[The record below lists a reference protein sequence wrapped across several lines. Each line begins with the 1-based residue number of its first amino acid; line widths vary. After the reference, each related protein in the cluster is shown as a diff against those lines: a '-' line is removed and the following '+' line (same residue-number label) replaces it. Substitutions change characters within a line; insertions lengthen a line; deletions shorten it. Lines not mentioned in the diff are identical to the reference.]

1 MRVRF
6 PHKSPVLWV
15 RKVKGAWEAK
25 RYGTLSSR
33 HRTCLQFYYA
43 LLAQWT
49 SAMVYEAKG
58 WEFESLTGYHFYTR
72 VAQLV

>member
-1 MRVRF
+1 MIITRDCL
-6 PHKSPVLWV
+6 SCYESLI
-15 RKVKGAWEAK
+15 
-25 RYGTLSSR
+25 LSSVAS
-33 HRTCLQFYYA
+33 FA